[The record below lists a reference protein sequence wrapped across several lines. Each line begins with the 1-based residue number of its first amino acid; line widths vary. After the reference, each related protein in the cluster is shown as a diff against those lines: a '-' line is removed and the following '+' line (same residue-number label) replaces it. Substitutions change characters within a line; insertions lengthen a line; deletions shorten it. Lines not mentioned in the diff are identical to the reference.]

1 MIFRCAPFYDQ
12 ITEHDIAISEFTEIW
27 GDVCVSKAVKK
38 NFQTRLDNNSTT
50 FFFSHE
56 LRAFS
61 FSLFS
66 SVKNINNM
74 MATTKFSAT
83 KDTHGSGER
92 KLNEV

>member
-1 MIFRCAPFYDQ
+1 MTLP
-12 ITEHDIAISEFTEIW
+12 S
-27 GDVCVSKAVKK
+27 VSLLKYEAMYVFPKQWKK